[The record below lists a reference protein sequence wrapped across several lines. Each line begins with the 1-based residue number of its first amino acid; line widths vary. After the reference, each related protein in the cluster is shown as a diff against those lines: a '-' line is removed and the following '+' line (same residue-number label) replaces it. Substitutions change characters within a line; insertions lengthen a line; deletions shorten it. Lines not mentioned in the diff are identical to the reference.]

1 MFFLLFIFKSVNIGS
16 IYITGNISSCSAKY
30 DRKHTVL

>member
-16 IYITGNISSCSAKY
+16 ILHHREYFKLF
-30 DRKHTVL
+30 R